1 MFGLSTR
8 QGERKHNFDI
18 KRKTNIILNEVSQF
32 ANQSVLEAPLRL
44 TYNNTNS
51 KVVLNIVHS
60 CPTFITRH
68 PGTEGQ
74 GKLLSEEVLLS
85 R

>member
-1 MFGLSTR
+1 MRYPDLQISP
-8 QGERKHNFDI
+8 
-18 KRKTNIILNEVSQF
+18 
-32 ANQSVLEAPLRL
+32 LEAPLRL
-44 TYNNTNS
+44 TYHNTNS

-74 GKLLSEEVLLS
+74 GNLLLGEEVAK
-85 R
+85 